1 MIHLNRRKYPYME
14 EVNLPLLR
22 QLERLPERGRLL
34 DVGCGRG
41 ALGEALEAAGW
52 QVWGVERDAGAAR
65 VARERLT
72 EVLQADLCDVSEVEA
87 ALGGTRFDAL
97 VFSDVLEHLYDP
109 RTILEAYLRLLRPG
123 GWVAVSVPN
132 AVVWSNRLSWLVGRV
147 EYADTGVMDRTHIRF
162 FTFRTACRLIE
173 TCGCEVLRRDA
184 DPHLSRALLP
194 ALRGLLAGR
203 KKVEALEAGD
213 GQSPGGAEDP
223 RAILDS
229 RAYRMYKRW
238 LYPIEHLVCRLWP
251 GMLAFRI
258 VLLGR
263 VAVSERSAAPARQI
277 SDRIAGRGHLTPAPA
292 PQPEPT

>member
-1 MIHLNRRKYPYME
+1 MIHLNRRSYPYLE

-52 QVWGVERDAGAAR
+52 QVWGVELDAGAAG
-65 VARERLT
+65 VARDRLT
-72 EVLQADLCDVSEVEA
+72 EVLRADLCDTSAVEK
-87 ALGGTRFDAL
+87 ALGSTRFDAL

-123 GWVAVSVPN
+123 AWVAVSVPN
-132 AVVWSNRLSWLVGRV
+132 AVVWSNRLSWLFGRV

-162 FTFRTACRLIE
+162 FTFRTARRLLE
-173 TCGCEVLRRDA
+173 ACSCEVIRRDV

-194 ALRGLLAGR
+194 AVRGLLTGGEEQAAP
-203 KKVEALEAGD
+203 EAPA
-213 GQSPGGAEDP
+213 DP

-229 RAYRMYKRW
+229 RAYRLYKR
-238 LYPIEHLVCRLWP
+238 LVYPVERLLCLLWP

-258 VLLGR
+258 VLLAR
-263 VAVSERSAAPARQI
+263 VAASERRAAPAEARSAPSTRQ
-277 SDRIAGRGHLTPAPA
+277 AKLTPAPA